1 MLPNRIC
8 CIGLRSFFL
17 YPAKRALNK
26 PHCYSVSYTRN
37 ILRAFYSPP
46 KPFHST
52 SYNRLYK
59 FKRPFTFLGGA
70 LLFGGVGDYVL
81 REICSNRRIKPIDKK
96 LEEGSNPAYPR
107 LSTIVRDKLEKDIQ
121 YFLQPSS
128 NTNDVE
134 MFGLIIGPSG
144 SGKTC
149 AVKKVCSQNPS
160 GILYFEISEAENF
173 HEKLAEEIGMQIKP
187 GKTYLG
193 LLFDRF
199 TNRYPYYHRLPEK
212 KNLALSYVLDTF
224 EQRAILYAQKHK
236 SKPCLVIDG
245 VDLLAKHLPEIF
257 TNLIEKAKF
266 YTCRGIFRIV
276 LVSSEGKVMPIIK
289 NTSGIT
295 RLKNILEVGGIDDGD
310 AVYYLVNRF
319 NIPQTMATNIVE
331 ITGGRFFHLNKAA
344 ELLTRP
350 RLLTLSNE
358 DKLKQIERNFSK
370 DVMNDVLVVMLK
382 NDVQIVLSVLNELS
396 QNNVLDRWDTLKR
409 CNAEK
414 RASKNK
420 VLNDMIEVNILR
432 YQSDGKLTWHSKV
445 AEAVIRRE
453 KKDFDSWK

>member
-8 CIGLRSFFL
+8 CIGLRSFFW
-17 YPAKRALNK
+17 YSSKRALNK
-26 PHCYSVSYTRN
+26 PHCYSVSCTRK
-37 ILRAFYSPP
+37 IFSAFYSPP

-59 FKRPFTFLGGA
+59 FKWPFTFLGGA

-81 REICSNRRIKPIDKK
+81 GEICSNRRIKPIDKK
-96 LEEGSNPAYPR
+96 LEEGSNPAYPAISPVT
-107 LSTIVRDKLEKDIQ
+107 LDKLEKDIQ

-134 MFGLIIGPSG
+134 MFGLIIGPS
-144 SGKTC
+144 SVGKTC

-187 GKTYLG
+187 GNTYLD

-199 TNRYPYYHRLPEK
+199 TNRYPYYHRLPEE
-212 KNLALSYVLDTF
+212 KNSALSYVLDKF
-224 EQRAILYAQKHK
+224 EQRAILYTQKHK

-245 VDLLAKHLPEIF
+245 IDLLARHFPETF
-257 TNLIEKAKF
+257 TNLIEKANF

-276 LVSSEGKVMPIIK
+276 LVSSEGKVMPIIEEA
-289 NTSGIT
+289 TGRT
-295 RLKNILEVGGIDDGD
+295 LLKDILEVGDIDDGD
-310 AVYYLVNRF
+310 AVYYLVDRF
-319 NIPQTMATNIVE
+319 SIPQTMATNIVE

-358 DKLKQIERNFSK
+358 DKLKQIELYLSK
-370 DVMNDVLVVMLK
+370 DVKHDVLVVLLK

-396 QNNVLDRWDTLKR
+396 KNNVLDRWDTLKR
-409 CNAEK
+409 CNAEE
-414 RASKNK
+414 RASKDK
-420 VLNDMIEVNILR
+420 VLNDMIEVNVLR

-445 AEAVIRRE
+445 AEAVIRKK
-453 KKDFDSWK
+453 KKDFHSWK